1 MACSTKRTACS
12 RNRLK
17 LSEAAARLAIR
28 RLFAAYLIV
37 AGAALAFPHRPAMW
51 LPLLALHIAGII
63 ILLQIGPYR
72 SVLAALAA
80 RWPRTI
86 RVIGDWYALALI
98 PALYTEL
105 AILNVSVFNG
115 RYFDSV
121 ILGWEESLFGGQP
134 SVELSRAWPF
144 LPLSEFLH
152 FSYLSYYLIIYGPP
166 IYLYL
171 RGKRAAHQ
179 QAVFTLMLTFFAHYV
194 FFIYFPVQGPRY
206 LFAAPGGE
214 IARGFFYNLAH
225 QVLEA
230 GSARGAAFPSSHVGV
245 SFAQAAFTWAVLPRV
260 APVLFFMSAALAVG
274 AVYGGF
280 HYATDALCGM
290 LFGLFLFA
298 LAPRLARGLARARE

>member
-1 MACSTKRTACS
+1 M
-12 RNRLK
+12 K
-17 LSEAAARLAIR
+17 LTEAAARLAIR

-37 AGAALAFPHRPAMW
+37 SGAALAFPHRPAAW
-51 LPLLALHIAGII
+51 PLLAMLHVFGVIV
-63 ILLQIGPYR
+63 LLQIGPYPTLLNWLR
-72 SVLAALAA
+72 A
-80 RWPRTI
+80 RWPRAVHIT
-86 RVIGDWYALALI
+86 GDWYALALI

-115 RYFDSV
+115 HYFDSM
-121 ILGWEESLFGGQP
+121 ILGWEEALFGGQP
-134 SVELSRAWPF
+134 SRELAQAWPS

-171 RGKRAAHQ
+171 RGKREAHQ
-179 QAVFTLMLTFFAHYV
+179 QAVFTLMLTFFAHYL

-214 IARGFFYNLAH
+214 LSRGVFHNVAH

-245 SFAQAAFTWAVLPRV
+245 AFAQAAFAWAVLPRL
-260 APVLFFMSAALAVG
+260 APVLLFMSTALALG

-280 HYATDALCGM
+280 HYATDALAGM
-290 LFGLFLFA
+290 IFGLLLFA
-298 LAPRLARGLARARE
+298 LTPRLALALTRMRN